1 MYWSGLRNDADG
13 RQGVTVL
20 RREEDEREKGRRGE
34 GERPGDVFFWQF
46 AIFMNRHSGSRL
58 ICIQIS
64 HKGTVIPSLGH
75 PGRKITQMTSV
86 IANPGAPG
94 RRNPVPLNKCR

>member
-1 MYWSGLRNDADG
+1 MQMGMKKMKGRKGETEKRRNGETENG
-13 RQGVTVL
+13 RLKDL
-20 RREEDEREKGRRGE
+20 RR
-34 GERPGDVFFWQF
+34 VFEQSE
-46 AIFMNRHSGSRL
+46 IFMNRYSGSRL